1 MSKKTQLRIVG
12 LSAAEIRGEA
22 YVLILADAD
31 GGPRRIPIVLGRP
44 EAQAIAMVLEQVS
57 MSALRPT
64 TCLSVSRMLSACILR
79 RC

>member
-44 EAQAIAMVLEQVS
+44 
-57 MSALRPT
+57 
-64 TCLSVSRMLSACILR
+64 VSRMLSACILR